1 MRDLLGKS
9 IENASEHHTVINM
22 RVGVVENLANID
34 GKIDQGLDNS
44 QHLMS
49 NINEVQEFPLS
60 TMKDTILK
68 LADQN
73 ETMQEHNEQSRL
85 LSIAKTS

>member
-34 GKIDQGLDNS
+34 THLEKGVKNSHKIMNKI
-44 QHLMS
+44 HK
-49 NINEVQEFPLS
+49 VQE
-60 TMKDTILK
+60 
-68 LADQN
+68 
-73 ETMQEHNEQSRL
+73 
-85 LSIAKTS
+85 